1 MAFQLTDAVLTFVI
15 LVAMVVLAPIIFE
28 FTAMIQTEADPL
40 SSMILSLVVPL
51 FIVALVISAGVSARR
66 RV

>member
-1 MAFQLTDAVLTFVI
+1 MAFQLTDAILTFVVLI
-15 LVAMVVLAPIIFE
+15 AIVVLAPVIFE

-40 SSMILSLVVPL
+40 SSMILSLVIPL
-51 FIVALVISAGVSARR
+51 FIIALIISAGVSARR